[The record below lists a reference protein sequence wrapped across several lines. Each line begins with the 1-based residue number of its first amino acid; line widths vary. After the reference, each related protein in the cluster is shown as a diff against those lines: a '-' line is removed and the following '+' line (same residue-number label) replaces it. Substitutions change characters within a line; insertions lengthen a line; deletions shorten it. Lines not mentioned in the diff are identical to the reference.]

1 MCKTTVVA
9 PPLHCG
15 VPLLIIPANV
25 LSGTHGYIKQ
35 QQQQDNEE
43 QEGPERDE
51 KVGGEKKRKYT
62 AGETE
67 EAESQRAK
75 EWWECLAHTPSIQS
89 HDACCCG

>member
-1 MCKTTVVA
+1 MLDHHGGSPV
-9 PPLHCG
+9 HCE

-25 LSGTHGYIKQ
+25 LSGTNGYIKQ

-51 KVGGEKKRKYT
+51 KVGGEKRKYT

-67 EAESQRAK
+67 EAESQRDK
-75 EWWECLAHTPSIQS
+75 EWRECLAHTPSIQS
-89 HDACCCG
+89 HDACCCV